1 MSEASTRDAEIIAV
15 GSEMLTSQR
24 LDTNSLFITDQLNAL
39 GVEVRRKLIV
49 GDDRAIVADAVRDA
63 LTHVSIVVVTGGLG
77 PTEDDLTREAVAQA
91 LDRPLVFRQDLSDAI
106 EERFRRRQRKMAEN
120 NKRQAMVVEGAE
132 ALPNPNG
139 TAVGQW
145 IGHGIG
151 QGSDG
156 NGARVVMML
165 PGPPGELKPM
175 FVNECVPRLAALLP
189 SQVIRARLYRV
200 TGMTESDLD
209 QLIAPIY
216 SKYSNP
222 ATTILASPGDIQ
234 VHLRARCST
243 AAAAE
248 QLLAEVGSPLEEL
261 LGDRIFSRNGD
272 SLEAVVGQL
281 LRGRGATLAVAES
294 CTGGLIAERV
304 TSIPGS
310 SDYFAGGF
318 IVYSDR
324 MKENLLGIDPAL
336 IEQHGA
342 VSGPVACA
350 LAQGARSKSGAAYA
364 VSTTGEAGPESAS
377 GAPVGTV
384 YVGFAGPEGAVEALK
399 FSFPGD
405 RTRVRLFAAQ
415 GALNYLRRRILA
427 LEAKQ
432 GLT

>member
-1 MSEASTRDAEIIAV
+1 MPDAEIIAV

-39 GVEVRRKLIV
+39 GVEVRRKLVV
-49 GDDRAIVADAVRDA
+49 GDDRDAVADVVRHA
-63 LTHVSIVVVTGGLG
+63 LEHVSIVIVTGGLG
-77 PTEDDLTREAVAQA
+77 PTEDDLTRESVAQA
-91 LDRPLVFRQDLSDAI
+91 LGRALVFRQDLADAI

-120 NKRQAMVVEGAE
+120 NRRQAMLVEGAE

-145 IGHGIG
+145 IV
-151 QGSDG
+151 QGTDG
-156 NGARVVMML
+156 GGGVVMML

-189 SQVIRARLYRV
+189 GQAIRARLYRV

-222 ATTILASPGDIQ
+222 STTILASPGDIQ
-234 VHLRARCST
+234 VHLRARCAT
-243 AAAAE
+243 ADEAE
-248 QLLAEVGSPLEEL
+248 RLLTEVGDPIEEL
-261 LGDRIFSRNGD
+261 LGERIFSSNGD

-281 LRGRGATLAVAES
+281 LRARGSTLAVAES
-294 CTGGLIAERV
+294 CTGGLIAERI

-318 IVYSDR
+318 IAYSNR
-324 MKENLLGIDPAL
+324 MKVDLLGVDPAL
-336 IEQHGA
+336 IERHGV

-350 LAQGARSKSGAAYA
+350 MAQSARSRSGATYS
-364 VSTTGEAGPESAS
+364 VSTTGEAGPESGS

-384 YVGFAGPEGAVEALK
+384 FLGFAGPEGTAEALK

-405 RTRVRLFAAQ
+405 RTRIRLFAAQ
-415 GALNYLRRRILA
+415 GALNYLRRRILIGA
-427 LEAKQ
+427 
-432 GLT
+432 